1 MTNGEV
7 VVKVLAAHSCLSAL
21 EVKQFAKRMYDYDI
35 TPQAVGGVM
44 RRLINKGYAA
54 SGKSPYTGKAVYWL
68 DKGIIDNF
76 KVVNKEL
83 I

>member
-7 VVKVLAAHSCLSAL
+7 VVNVLMAHSCLSAL

-44 RRLINKGYAA
+44 RRLISRGYAA

-68 DKGIIDNF
+68 DKKIVDDF
-76 KVVNKEL
+76 KVANKEV